1 LDPVF
6 TDKATYSSEP
16 IAAPDGFSPYGFVN
30 MTFEIGKNGTVEI
43 KTLEL
48 QHKTYYSVTLAYLM
62 PIIVGLMLG
71 AIGWAILNKK
81 FIK

>member
-1 LDPVF
+1 
-6 TDKATYSSEP
+6 
-16 IAAPDGFSPYGFVN
+16 